1 MFGAIQLKMLHVKNG
16 EASRNSAHD
25 VQGLLDHVVS
35 GPHFRWDTCL
45 RTVAIFPEQSGEKSP
60 EESINQFDSRLESGE
75 IFTGESAYEKLL
87 ELICGLHS
95 PLVGETEVFGQFKEA
110 VQKFQTENKSTN
122 EGLSSAFNQ
131 AFRVWSNGL
140 IEDAKQIRR
149 QYLQD
154 IGSQSYG
161 SLVRRELRELGS
173 ASIEIIGAGRLVADI
188 LPWISKKTDRVANQL
203 TIHCRDLAKA
213 QQTLSGYIAP
223 GSSFKLEPLFRE
235 ALYKEVRLD
244 IENGNGRPSVLLIA
258 APLSSIEIQKWMNA
272 NGKRFD
278 LVLDLRAESR
288 GDLLR
293 QTSFNLTSAGRYV
306 SLEEFF
312 QAIRETKLIATKRRD
327 AALSAVRNRRAE
339 RETMAYHRPFG
350 WDDV

>member
-16 EASRNSAHD
+16 EASRRKGACSVAGSGTRDVHDLLESISA
-25 VQGLLDHVVS
+25 

-45 RTVAIFPEQSGEKSP
+45 RTVAVFPEQSAV
-60 EESINQFDSRLESGE
+60 DSTVE
-75 IFTGESAYEKLL
+75 ISEVYTGETAYEKLL

-110 VQKFQTENKSTN
+110 VQKFQRESNSVN

-131 AFRVWSNGL
+131 AFRAWSNGL
-140 IEDAKQIRR
+140 LEDAKQIRKNH
-149 QYLQD
+149 LQD

-161 SLVRRELRELGS
+161 SLVRRELRDLGS
-173 ASIEIIGAGRLVADI
+173 ASVDILGAGRLVADI
-188 LPWISKKTDRVANQL
+188 LPWISKRTDRVAHSL
-203 TIHCRDLAKA
+203 TIHCRDLTKA
-213 QQTLSGYIAP
+213 QQTLACCIAP
-223 GSSFKLEPLFRE
+223 GSAFMLEPLH
-235 ALYKEVRLD
+235 LD
-244 IENGNGRPSVLLIA
+244 KIRIESSKNSSLNSKLPSVLLIA
-258 APLSSIEIQKWMNA
+258 APLSGNEIQNWMNER
-272 NGKRFD
+272 GRTFD

-288 GDLLR
+288 SELLKLSHV
-293 QTSFNLTSAGRYV
+293 TGRYV

-312 QAIRETKLIATKRRD
+312 QAINDTKQIASKRRE
-327 AALSAVRNRRAE
+327 AALSAVRNRREE